1 MADYELID
9 VVYIIAFVLVVIGG
23 LNWGASALNYN
34 LVDKLLGQGSTAG
47 SVVYYAVA
55 LSALLL
61 VIGLLSKRI
70 HFTKDENCKK
80 QVKCP
85 SVTACPSG
93 QRCQPT
99 TTTTSPRPG
108 TTQPAMA
115 AFRR

>member
-70 HFTKDENCKK
+70 HFTKDENCQKK
-80 QVKCP
+80 TTCAP
-85 SVTACPSG
+85 ACPSG

-99 TTTTSPRPG
+99 TTTKPTTTTPRPG
-108 TTQPAMA
+108 TVA